1 MIFFFTSGLSLSA
14 RESQSGKQGVPW
26 RIFFPGEM
34 KLTNFIAD
42 PSMPIAFD
50 TESLGFL

>member
-1 MIFFFTSGLSLSA
+1 VSNLSSLSK
-14 RESQSGKQGVPW
+14 GKPVWKPRCALKNFQ
-26 RIFFPGEM
+26 RM
-34 KLTNFIAD
+34 KLTNFVAD